1 MSSHDTL
8 TNEKNDNENL
18 NRPHDDIDTNKGL
31 IAWFARNSVAANLLM
46 FFILIGGSLTALT
59 INKQMFPQLEI
70 NWISYSAPYPG
81 AAPQEVEEGITIK
94 VEEALKSVQGL
105 KRVITYSNR
114 NYSNGWF
121 EVELDYDPQVV
132 LEEVK
137 SAIDAIPSFPDGM
150 ERIKVER
157 EKFRQEVMYI
167 SLYGDLTNSEL
178 KELGRTIHNE
188 IQQLPGIS
196 ISELYSGLGYE
207 ISIEVS
213 KDKLREY
220 NLSFKDVANAVRGHS
235 RNMSAGQI
243 RAENGYIN
251 LRVENQ
257 AYRGHEFEEIPVIT
271 LEDGTKVLLGD
282 IATIND
288 GFEEGLQYS
297 KFNGQN
303 SITIFIGASDNQ
315 SITKIADIMNR
326 YVDDKS
332 AELPES
338 VKLETWVDMTY
349 YLNGRLNMMLDNMQS
364 GAVLVFLMLALFLR
378 VRLAFWVMMGLPVCF
393 LGTLLFMP
401 MEFIG
406 VTINVISL
414 FAFILVLGIVVDDAI
429 VMGES
434 AHDEIEEH
442 GHTTDNV
449 IRGVKRVA
457 MPATFGVL
465 TTIAVFMPFLFG
477 EGPSAAFGK
486 AIGGVVVLCLI
497 FSLIESKLIL
507 PAHLVKMK
515 PKVKNL
521 KLKKLK
527 EYGFFWFFQYP
538 LDRITQAVDKLRA
551 VIDKNLKAFIYNVY
565 RPALIVFIEYRYAV
579 LMFFISLMLLSAGLF
594 GGGLV
599 RYVGQPKIPH
609 DFPRITVEMNI
620 DASET
625 ATLNTLLSIESIV
638 HKIDQDIEKQYGNS
652 MIADMQV
659 DLRSRTNGQLMVKLV
674 IPKERA
680 INTFE
685 LAELWRNAI
694 PDYPGLKSLTISD
707 NLFGG
712 GRDDGDIAFRLESK
726 DDAQL
731 LAAAQEL
738 KLKLNSLK
746 GVGDVNDSRQT
757 SAQEVQFEL
766 KPLAYSLGLTLA
778 DIASQVSYS
787 FYGLEA
793 QRILRDSEEVKVMVR
808 YPLEQRSSVGHVDDV
823 MIQAPNGAE
832 LPLSE
837 LAEILLTDGVTRIRR
852 ENGNRTINV
861 WASVDA
867 EQVEPFEL
875 AKDIRDNFVPQLL
888 RKYPLVKSQVS
899 GRIQEEMDGAAEQF
913 RDLMISLIVIF
924 SLLAIPLKS
933 YSQAVMIMVVIPFG
947 IIGSVFG
954 HLILGMDLSVLSMF
968 GIAAAAGVA
977 VNDSLVMV
985 DFVNK
990 ARQRGERLKDAVI
1003 HAGTKR
1009 FRAIMLTSA
1018 TTFIGLVPIIF
1029 FETSAQAQIVIP
1041 MAVSLSFGVL
1051 FATIVTL
1058 VLIPSLYLIIEDI
1071 KQLFSRKK
1079 NKQIAA
1085 DLTAEKELASS

>member
-1 MSSHDTL
+1 MTTATAKKSPEIDHT
-8 TNEKNDNENL
+8 
-18 NRPHDDIDTNKGL
+18 IDTNTGL

-46 FFILIGGSLTALT
+46 IFILVGGFYTIQT
-59 INKQMFPQLEI
+59 INKQMFPQVKI
-70 NWISYSAPYPG
+70 NWISYAAPYPG

-94 VEEALKSVQGL
+94 IEEALETVQGL

-114 NYSNGWF
+114 NFSNGWF

-137 SAIDAIPSFPDGM
+137 SAIDSISSFPDGM

-157 EKFRQEVMYI
+157 EKFRQEVMYL
-167 SLYGDLTNSEL
+167 SLYGDLTNGEL
-178 KELGRTIHNE
+178 KELGRKIHNE
-188 IQQLPGIS
+188 IQQLPTINIS
-196 ISELYSGLGYE
+196 DLFSGLDYE

-220 NLSFKDVANAVRGHS
+220 GLSFNDIANAVRSYS

-257 AYRGHEFEEIPVIT
+257 AYRGHEFEQIPVLT
-271 LEDGTKVLLGD
+271 LADGTRVVLGE
-282 IATIND
+282 IATIID

-303 SITIFIGASDNQ
+303 SVTLFIGAADNQ
-315 SITKIADIMNR
+315 SITGIANVIKK
-326 YVDDKS
+326 YVDDK
-332 AELPES
+332 AAVLPPG

-349 YLNGRLNMMLDNMQS
+349 YLDGRLDMMIDNMKS

-393 LGTLLFMP
+393 LGTLLVMP
-401 MEFIG
+401 LEFVN

-434 AHDEIEEH
+434 AHEEIEEH
-442 GHTTDNV
+442 GHSTDNV

-465 TTIAVFMPFLFG
+465 TTIAVFLPFLFG
-477 EGPSAAFGK
+477 EGPSSAFGK
-486 AIGGVVVLCLI
+486 AIGSVVILCLI

-515 PKVKNL
+515 IKAFNPKNPV
-521 KLKKLK
+521 
-527 EYGFFWFFQYP
+527 
-538 LDRITQAVDKLRA
+538 DRLRLWVDTK
-551 VIDKNLKAFIYNVY
+551 LKAFIENVY
-565 RPALIVFIEYRYAV
+565 SPSLALFVQYRYAV
-579 LMFFISLMLLSAGLF
+579 LMFFISLMLISAGLF
-594 GGGLV
+594 SGGFV
-599 RYVGQPKIPH
+599 RFVGQPKIPH
-609 DFPRITVEMNI
+609 DFPRVSVEMNV
-620 DASET
+620 DASEK
-625 ATLNTLLSIESIV
+625 ATLETLLNIQGIINRIDKEIEA
-638 HKIDQDIEKQYGNS
+638 EYGNS
-652 MIADMQV
+652 MISDMQV
-659 DLRSRTNGQLMVKLV
+659 DLRSRTSGQLMVKLV
-674 IPKERA
+674 IPELRP

-685 LAELWRNAI
+685 LADLWRAAI
-694 PDYPGLKSLTISD
+694 PNYPGVKSFTIGD

-726 DDAQL
+726 NDAEL
-731 LAAAQEL
+731 LAAAKEL
-738 KLKLNSLK
+738 KAKLNSLK
-746 GVGDVNDSRQT
+746 GIGDVNDSRQT
-757 SAQEVQFEL
+757 SAKEVQFEL
-766 KPLAYSLGLTLA
+766 KPLAYSLNLTLA
-778 DIASQVSYS
+778 EIASQVSYS

-808 YPLEQRSSVGHVDDV
+808 YPLAQRSSIGHVDDV

-837 LAEILLTDGVTRIRR
+837 LAVITLQDGVTRIRR

-867 EQVEPFEL
+867 EQVEPFKV
-875 AKDIRDNFVPQLL
+875 ANDIRDNFIPELIK
-888 RKYPLVKSQVS
+888 KYPQVKSEVTGS
-899 GRIQEEMDGAAEQF
+899 IQEEMEGADSQL
-913 RDLMISLIVIF
+913 RDFIISSLIIF

-933 YSQAVMIMVVIPFG
+933 YAQATMIMVVIPFG
-947 IIGSVFG
+947 IIGAVLG
-954 HLILGMDLSVLSMF
+954 HFMLGMDLSALSVM
-968 GIAAAAGVA
+968 GILAAAGVV

-985 DFVNK
+985 DYVNN
-990 ARQRGERLKDAVI
+990 ARKRGVHLKDAVM

-1009 FRAIMLTSA
+1009 FRAILLTSI

-1029 FETSAQAQIVIP
+1029 FEVSAQAQIVIP
-1041 MAVSLSFGVL
+1041 MAVSLAFGVL

-1058 VLIPSLYLIIEDI
+1058 VLIPCLYLIIED
-1071 KQLFSRKK
+1071 LRVMFRRKK
-1079 NKQIAA
+1079 KVATDDSAA
-1085 DLTAEKELASS
+1085 LDSLKSGA

>member
-1 MSSHDTL
+1 MSSADQ
-8 TNEKNDNENL
+8 TNEQRSNEQKDSENL
-18 NRPHDDIDTNKGL
+18 NRAHDDIDTNKGI
-31 IAWFARNSVAANLLM
+31 IAWFARNSIAANLLM

-59 INKQMFPQLEI
+59 INKQMFPQLEF
-70 NWISYSAPYPG
+70 NWISYAAPYPG

-94 VEEALKSVQGL
+94 IEEALKSVQGL

-137 SAIDAIPSFPDGM
+137 SAIDAIPSFPEGM

-167 SLYGDLTNSEL
+167 SLYGDLTNGEL
-178 KELGRTIHNE
+178 KELGRKIHNE

-196 ISELYSGLGYE
+196 ISELYSGLAYE

-220 NLSFKDVANAVRGHS
+220 GLSFRDVANAVRSFS

-243 RAENGYIN
+243 RAANGYIN

-257 AYRGHEFEEIPVIT
+257 AYRGHEFEQIPVIT
-271 LEDGTKVLLGD
+271 LEDGSKIMLGD
-282 IATIND
+282 LATIND
-288 GFEEGLQYS
+288 GFQEGLQYS
-297 KFNGQN
+297 KFNGEN
-303 SITIFIGASDNQ
+303 SITIFIGASANQ
-315 SITKIADIMNR
+315 SITDIADIMNR

-332 AELPES
+332 SILPQG
-338 VKLETWVDMTY
+338 VKLETWVDLTY
-349 YLNGRLNMMLDNMQS
+349 YLNGRLNMMLDNMKS

-406 VTINVISL
+406 VSINVISL

-465 TTIAVFMPFLFG
+465 TTIAVFLPFLFG

-486 AIGGVVVLCLI
+486 AIGAVVVLCLI

-515 PKVKNL
+515 VKKFNPKN
-521 KLKKLK
+521 
-527 EYGFFWFFQYP
+527 P
-538 LDRITQAVDKLRA
+538 LDRLRA
-551 VIDKNLKAFIYNVY
+551 WIDTKLKNFIGNVY
-565 RPALIVFIEYRYAV
+565 RPALERFIVYRYAV
-579 LMFFISLMLLSAGLF
+579 LMFFIGLMLISAGLF

-609 DFPRITVEMNI
+609 DFPRISVEMNI
-620 DASET
+620 DASEKS
-625 ATLNTLLSIESIV
+625 TLTTLLSIESLI
-638 HKIDQDIEKQYGNS
+638 HKIDKDIEAEYGSS
-652 MIADMQV
+652 MISDMQV
-659 DLRSRTNGQLMVKLV
+659 DLRSRTNGQVMVKLV

-685 LAELWRNAI
+685 LADLWRKAI
-694 PDYPGLKSLTISD
+694 PNYPGVKSLTISD

-712 GRDDGDIAFRLESK
+712 GRDDGDIAFRLESQ

-731 LAAAQEL
+731 LAAAQKL
-738 KLKLNSLK
+738 KIKLNSLK

-757 SAQEVQFEL
+757 SAKEVQFTL
-766 KPLAYSLGLTLA
+766 KPLAYSLGLTLE

-823 MIQAPNGAE
+823 MIQVPNGAE

-837 LAEILLTDGVTRIRR
+837 LAQINLTDGVTRIRR

-867 EQVEPFEL
+867 EQVEPFEVT
-875 AKDIRDNFVPQLL
+875 KDVRDNFIPELL
-888 RKYPLVKSQVS
+888 RKYPLVKSEVS
-899 GRIQEEMDGAAEQF
+899 GRIQEEMDGAAEQI
-913 RDLMISLIVIF
+913 RDLIISFMIIF

-933 YSQAVMIMVVIPFG
+933 YSQAIMIMTVIPFG
-947 IIGSVFG
+947 VIGAVFG
-954 HLILGMDLSVLSMF
+954 HLILGLDLSVLSMF
-968 GIAAAAGVA
+968 GIAAASGVA

-1009 FRAIMLTSA
+1009 FRAIMLTSI

-1058 VLIPSLYLIIEDI
+1058 VFIPSLYLIIEDI
-1071 KQLFSRKK
+1071 RVLARRVINAIKRMLFGTD
-1079 NKQIAA
+1079 AA
-1085 DLTAEKELASS
+1085 DTTKA

>member
-1 MSSHDTL
+1 MSSL
-8 TNEKNDNENL
+8 SNKSEN
-18 NRPHDDIDTNKGL
+18 PQKKPAEIDKSIDTHKGI
-31 IAWFARNSVAANLLM
+31 IAWFARNTIAANLLM
-46 FFILIGGSLTALT
+46 VFILLGGFLT
-59 INKQMFPQLEI
+59 IQTIDKQMFPQVKI

-94 VEEALKSVQGL
+94 IEEALKTVQGL

-114 NYSNGWF
+114 NYSNGYF

-137 SAIDAIPSFPDGM
+137 SAIDSISSFPDGM

-167 SLYGDLTNSEL
+167 SLYGDLTNIEL
-178 KELGRTIHNE
+178 KELGRKIHHE
-188 IQQLPGIS
+188 IQQLPYIN

-207 ISIEVS
+207 ISVEVS

-220 NLSFKDVANAVRGHS
+220 GLSFVQVSNAVRSSS

-257 AYRGHEFEEIPVIT
+257 AYRGHEFEQIPVIT
-271 LEDGTKVLLGD
+271 LADGTKILLKD
-282 IATIND
+282 VATIVD
-288 GFEEGLQYS
+288 GFEEGLRYS
-297 KFNGQN
+297 KFNGKN
-303 SITIFIGASDNQ
+303 SVTIFIGAADNQ
-315 SITKIADIMNR
+315 SITDVAQVINN
-326 YVDDKS
+326 YVK
-332 AELPES
+332 EKEEILPQG

-349 YLNGRLNMMLDNMQS
+349 YLEGRLNMMLSNMES
-364 GAVLVFLMLALFLR
+364 GAVLVFIMLALFLR

-393 LGTLLFMP
+393 LGTLLVMP
-401 MEFIG
+401 MGFVG
-406 VTINVISL
+406 VTINIISL

-442 GHTTDNV
+442 GHSTDNV

-465 TTIAVFMPFLFG
+465 TTIAVFVPFLFG
-477 EGPSAAFGK
+477 EGPSSAFGK
-486 AIGGVVVLCLI
+486 AIGAVVVLCLI

-515 PKVKNL
+515 IKEFNPKN
-521 KLKKLK
+521 
-527 EYGFFWFFQYP
+527 P
-538 LDRITQAVDKLRA
+538 LDRLRRW
-551 VIDKNLKAFIYNVY
+551 IDIKLKAFIENTY
-565 RPALIVFIEYRYAV
+565 RPALVVCIEYRYAV

-594 GGGLV
+594 GGGFV
-599 RYVGQPKIPH
+599 RYIGQPKIPH
-609 DFPRITVEMNI
+609 DFPGINIEMNV
-620 DASET
+620 DASEK
-625 ATLNTLLSIESIV
+625 ATLETLLNVERIIYKVDDDVKS
-638 HKIDQDIEKQYGNS
+638 QYGRS

-659 DLRSRTNGQLMVKLV
+659 DLRSRTSGKIMVKLV
-674 IPKERA
+674 IPKDRV

-685 LAELWRNAI
+685 LADLWRKAL
-694 PDYPGLKSLTISD
+694 PTYPGVKSLSIDD

-712 GRDDGDIAFRLESK
+712 GRDDGDVAFKLESLN
-726 DDAQL
+726 DAQL
-731 LAAAQEL
+731 LAAAKEL
-738 KLKLNSLK
+738 KTKLNSLK

-757 SAQEVQFEL
+757 SAKEVQLEL
-766 KPLAYSLGLTLA
+766 KPLADSLGLTLA

-793 QRILRDSEEVKVMVR
+793 QRILRDSEEIKVMVR
-808 YPLEQRSSVGHVDDV
+808 YPLEQRSSVGHVGDV
-823 MIQAPNGAE
+823 MIQTSNGAE

-837 LAEILLTDGVTRIRR
+837 LANIVLTDGVTRIRR
-852 ENGNRTINV
+852 EDSNRTINV

-867 EQVEPFEL
+867 EQVEPFKV
-875 AKDIRDNFVPQLL
+875 ANDIRDNYIPNLL
-888 RKYPLVKSQVS
+888 RKYPQVQSEVS
-899 GRIQEEMDGAAEQF
+899 GSIQEEMDSADDQL
-913 RDLMISLIVIF
+913 RDFIISLMVIF

-933 YSQAVMIMVVIPFG
+933 YSQAVMIMIVIPFG
-947 IIGSVFG
+947 VIGAVFG
-954 HLILGMDLSVLSMF
+954 HFLLGMDISALSLM
-968 GIAAAAGVA
+968 GIFAASGVV

-985 DFVNK
+985 DYVNR
-990 ARQRGERLKDAVI
+990 ARKRGERLKDAVI

-1009 FRAIMLTSA
+1009 FRAIMLTSI
-1018 TTFIGLVPIIF
+1018 TTFMGLAPIIF

-1041 MAVSLSFGVL
+1041 MAVSLAFGVL

-1058 VLIPSLYLIIEDI
+1058 IFIPSLYVIIEDLRGSF
-1071 KQLFSRKK
+1071 KRKK
-1079 NKQIAA
+1079 KKGQNNVEPTKGKAIPAG
-1085 DLTAEKELASS
+1085 

>member
-1 MSSHDTL
+1 MMASDTPKKKA
-8 TNEKNDNENL
+8 EVD
-18 NRPHDDIDTNKGL
+18 HSIDVNTGL

-46 FFILIGGSLTALT
+46 IFILVGGFLTIQT
-59 INKQMFPQLEI
+59 INKQMFPQVKI
-70 NWISYSAPYPG
+70 NWISYNAPYPG

-94 VEEALKSVQGL
+94 IEEALETVQGL
-105 KRVITYSNR
+105 KRVITYSSR
-114 NYSNGWF
+114 NFSNGWF

-137 SAIDAIPSFPDGM
+137 SAIDSISSFPDGM

-157 EKFRQEVMYI
+157 EKFRQEVMYV
-167 SLYGDLTNSEL
+167 SLYGDLTNGEL
-178 KELGRTIHNE
+178 KELGRKVHNE
-188 IQQLPGIS
+188 IQQLPFVN
-196 ISELYSGLGYE
+196 ISELYSGLNYE

-220 NLSFKDVANAVRGHS
+220 GLSFNDIATAVRSYS

-257 AYRGHEFEEIPVIT
+257 AYRGHEFEQIPVVT
-271 LEDGTKVLLGD
+271 LQDGTKIVLGEV
-282 IATIND
+282 ATIID

-303 SITIFIGASDNQ
+303 SVTLFIGAADNQ
-315 SITKIADIMNR
+315 SITQVAGVIKD
-326 YVDDKS
+326 YVAQKS
-332 AELPES
+332 SSLPPG

-349 YLNGRLNMMLDNMQS
+349 YLEGRLNMMLDNMES

-393 LGTLLFMP
+393 LGTLLVMP
-401 MEFIG
+401 LEFVN

-442 GHTTDNV
+442 GHSTDNV
-449 IRGVKRVA
+449 IRGIKRVA

-465 TTIAVFMPFLFG
+465 TTIAVFLPFLFG
-477 EGPSAAFGK
+477 EGPSSAFGK
-486 AIGGVVVLCLI
+486 AIGSVVILCLI

-515 PKVKNL
+515 VKAFNPKN
-521 KLKKLK
+521 
-527 EYGFFWFFQYP
+527 P
-538 LDRITQAVDKLRA
+538 LDRLRLWVDTK
-551 VIDKNLKAFIYNVY
+551 LKAFIDNVY
-565 RPALIVFIEYRYAV
+565 SPSLAVFLKYRYAV
-579 LMFFISLMLLSAGLF
+579 LMFFISLMLISAGLF
-594 GGGLV
+594 SGGFV
-599 RYVGQPKIPH
+599 RFVGQPKIPH
-609 DFPRITVEMNI
+609 DFPRVSVEMNV
-620 DASET
+620 DASEK
-625 ATLNTLLSIESIV
+625 ATLDTLLNIQGVINRV
-638 HKIDQDIEKQYGNS
+638 DKDIEAKYGNS
-652 MIADMQV
+652 MISDMQV
-659 DLRSRTNGQLMVKLV
+659 DLRSRTSGQLMVKLV
-674 IPKERA
+674 IPELRP

-685 LAELWRNAI
+685 LADLWRAAI
-694 PDYPGLKSLTISD
+694 PNYPGVKSFTIGD

-712 GRDDGDIAFRLESK
+712 GRDDGDIAFRLESQN
-726 DDAQL
+726 DADL
-731 LAAAQEL
+731 LAVAQEL
-738 KLKLNSLK
+738 KAKLNSLK
-746 GVGDVNDSRQT
+746 GIGDVNDSRQT
-757 SAQEVQFEL
+757 SAKEVQFEL
-766 KPLAYSLGLTLA
+766 KPLAYSLDLTLA
-778 DIASQVSYS
+778 NIASQVGYS

-808 YPLEQRSSVGHVDDV
+808 YPLDQRSSVGHVDDV

-837 LAEILLTDGVTRIRR
+837 LAVITLKEGVTRIRR

-867 EQVEPFEL
+867 EQVEPFEV
-875 AKDIRDNFVPQLL
+875 AKDIRDNFIPELL
-888 RKYPLVKSQVS
+888 RKYPQVQSEVS
-899 GRIQEEMDGAAEQF
+899 GSIQEEMDSADDQL
-913 RDLMISLIVIF
+913 RDFVISSLIIF

-933 YSQAVMIMVVIPFG
+933 YSQATMIMVVVPFG
-947 IIGSVFG
+947 IIGAVVG
-954 HLILGMDLSVLSMF
+954 HFILGMDLSALSVM
-968 GIAAAAGVA
+968 GILAAAGVV

-985 DFVNK
+985 DYVNN
-990 ARQRGERLKDAVI
+990 ARKRGERLKDAVM
-1003 HAGTKR
+1003 HAGSKR
-1009 FRAIMLTSA
+1009 FRAILLTSI

-1029 FETSAQAQIVIP
+1029 FEVSAQAQIVIP
-1041 MAVSLSFGVL
+1041 MAVSLAFGVL

-1058 VLIPSLYLIIEDI
+1058 VLIPCLYIIIEDV
-1071 KQLFSRKK
+1071 KVMFKRKK
-1079 NKQIAA
+1079 NAEQA
-1085 DLTAEKELASS
+1085 DTTRLNNLNSETT

>member
-1 MSSHDTL
+1 MSSDDQ
-8 TNEKNDNENL
+8 TNEQRSNEQKDSENL
-18 NRPHDDIDTNKGL
+18 NRPHDDIDTHKGI
-31 IAWFARNSVAANLLM
+31 IAWFARNSIAANLLM

-59 INKQMFPQLEI
+59 INKQMFPQLEF
-70 NWISYSAPYPG
+70 NWISYAAPYPG

-167 SLYGDLTNSEL
+167 SLYGDLTNGEL
-178 KELGRTIHNE
+178 KELGRKIHNE

-196 ISELYSGLGYE
+196 ISELYSGLDYE

-220 NLSFKDVANAVRGHS
+220 GLSFRDVANSVRSFS

-243 RAENGYIN
+243 RAANGYIN

-257 AYRGHEFEEIPVIT
+257 AYRGHEFAQIPVIT
-271 LEDGTKVLLGD
+271 LEDGSKVLLGEL
-282 IATIND
+282 ATIND
-288 GFEEGLQYS
+288 GFQEGLQYS
-297 KFNGQN
+297 KFNGEN
-303 SITIFIGASDNQ
+303 SITIFIGASANQ
-315 SITKIADIMNR
+315 SITDIADIMNR
-326 YVDDKS
+326 YVEDKAS
-332 AELPES
+332 ILPQG

-349 YLNGRLNMMLDNMQS
+349 YLNGRLNMMLDNMKS

-406 VTINVISL
+406 VSINVISL

-465 TTIAVFMPFLFG
+465 TTIAVFLPFLFG

-515 PKVKNL
+515 VKKFNPRN
-521 KLKKLK
+521 
-527 EYGFFWFFQYP
+527 P
-538 LDRITQAVDKLRA
+538 LDRLRA
-551 VIDKNLKAFIYNVY
+551 WIDTKLKNFIENVY
-565 RPALIVFIEYRYAV
+565 RPALIRFIEYRYAV
-579 LMFFISLMLLSAGLF
+579 LMFFISLMLISAGLF

-609 DFPRITVEMNI
+609 DFPRISVEMNI
-620 DASET
+620 DASEK
-625 ATLNTLLSIESIV
+625 ATLNTLLSIESII
-638 HKIDQDIEKQYGNS
+638 HKIDKDIEAKYGSS
-652 MIADMQV
+652 MISDMQV
-659 DLRSRTNGQLMVKLV
+659 DLRSRTNGQVMVKLV

-685 LAELWRNAI
+685 LADLWRKAI
-694 PDYPGLKSLTISD
+694 PNYPGVKSLTISD

-712 GRDDGDIAFRLESK
+712 GRDDGDIAFRLESQ

-757 SAQEVQFEL
+757 SAKEVQFSL
-766 KPLAYSLGLTLA
+766 KPLAYSLGLTLE

-837 LAEILLTDGVTRIRR
+837 LAVIKLTDGVTRIRR
-852 ENGNRTINV
+852 EDGNRTINV

-867 EQVEPFEL
+867 EQVEPFKV

-888 RKYPLVKSQVS
+888 RKYPLVKSEVS

-913 RDLMISLIVIF
+913 RDLMISIMIIF

-933 YSQAVMIMVVIPFG
+933 YSQALMILTVIPFG
-947 IIGSVFG
+947 VIGAVFG
-954 HLILGMDLSVLSMF
+954 HLILGLDLSVLSMF
-968 GIAAAAGVA
+968 GIAAASGVV

-990 ARQRGERLKDAVI
+990 ARQRGESLKDAVI

-1009 FRAIMLTSA
+1009 FRAIMLTSI

-1058 VLIPSLYLIIEDI
+1058 VFIPSLYLIIEDI
-1071 KQLFSRKK
+1071 RMLSRRTINAIKRMLFGTD
-1079 NKQIAA
+1079 AA
-1085 DLTAEKELASS
+1085 DTTKA

>member
-1 MSSHDTL
+1 M
-8 TNEKNDNENL
+8 TNASAKKSPE
-18 NRPHDDIDTNKGL
+18 IDHSINTNTGL

-46 FFILIGGSLTALT
+46 IFILVGGFFTIQT
-59 INKQMFPQLEI
+59 INKQMFPQVKI
-70 NWISYSAPYPG
+70 NWISYAAPYPG

-94 VEEALKSVQGL
+94 IEEALETVQGL

-114 NYSNGWF
+114 GYSNGWF

-137 SAIDAIPSFPDGM
+137 SAIDSISSFPDGM

-157 EKFRQEVMYI
+157 EKYRQEVMYL
-167 SLYGDLTNSEL
+167 SLYGDLTNGEL
-178 KELGRTIHNE
+178 KELGRKIHSE
-188 IQQLPGIS
+188 IQQLPMIN
-196 ISELYSGLGYE
+196 ISELYSGLDYE

-220 NLSFKDVANAVRGHS
+220 GLSFTDIANAVRSYS

-257 AYRGHEFEEIPVIT
+257 AYRGHEFEQLPVVT
-271 LEDGTKVLLGD
+271 LADGTRILLGE
-282 IATIND
+282 IATIVD

-303 SITIFIGASDNQ
+303 SVTLFVGAADNQ
-315 SITKIADIMNR
+315 SITAIASIVKN
-326 YVDDKS
+326 YVEEK
-332 AELPES
+332 AAVLPPG

-349 YLNGRLNMMLDNMQS
+349 YLEGRLDMMIDNMKS

-393 LGTLLFMP
+393 LGTLLMMP
-401 MEFIG
+401 LEFVG

-434 AHDEIEEH
+434 AHEEIEEH
-442 GHTTDNV
+442 GHSTDNV

-465 TTIAVFMPFLFG
+465 TTIAVFLPFLFG
-477 EGPSAAFGK
+477 EGPSSAFGK
-486 AIGGVVVLCLI
+486 AIGSVVILCLI

-515 PKVKNL
+515 IKDFNPKNPIDRLRLWVDT
-521 KLKKLK
+521 KLKS
-527 EYGFFWFFQYP
+527 
-538 LDRITQAVDKLRA
+538 I
-551 VIDKNLKAFIYNVY
+551 INNIYA
-565 RPALIVFIEYRYAV
+565 PSLAVFIKYRYAV
-579 LMFFISLMLLSAGLF
+579 LMFFISLMLISAGLF
-594 GGGLV
+594 SGGFV
-599 RYVGQPKIPH
+599 RFIGQPKIPH
-609 DFPRITVEMNI
+609 DFPRVTVEMNV
-620 DASET
+620 DASEK
-625 ATLNTLLSIESIV
+625 ATLETLLNIQGIINRIDKEIEA
-638 HKIDQDIEKQYGNS
+638 EYGNS
-652 MIADMQV
+652 MISDMQV
-659 DLRSRTNGQLMVKLV
+659 DLRSRTSGQLMVKLV
-674 IPKERA
+674 IPELRP

-685 LAELWRNAI
+685 LADLWRAAI
-694 PDYPGLKSLTISD
+694 PNYPSVKSFTIGD

-726 DDAQL
+726 DDVQL
-731 LAAAQEL
+731 LAAAKEL
-738 KLKLNSLK
+738 KTKLNSLK
-746 GVGDVNDSRQT
+746 GIGDVNDSRQT
-757 SAQEVQFEL
+757 SAKEVQFEL
-766 KPLAYSLGLTLA
+766 KPLAYSLNLSLA

-837 LAEILLTDGVTRIRR
+837 LATITLKEGVTRIRR

-867 EQVEPFEL
+867 EQVEPFKV
-875 AKDIRDNFVPQLL
+875 ATDIRDNFIPELL
-888 RKYPLVKSQVS
+888 RKYPQVQSEVS
-899 GRIQEEMDGAAEQF
+899 GSIQEEMESASSQI
-913 RDLMISLIVIF
+913 RDFVISSLIIF

-933 YSQAVMIMVVIPFG
+933 YAQATMIMVVIPFG
-947 IIGSVFG
+947 VIGAVLG
-954 HLILGMDLSVLSMF
+954 HFILGMDLSALSVM
-968 GIAAAAGVA
+968 GILAAAGVV

-985 DFVNK
+985 DYVNN
-990 ARQRGERLKDAVI
+990 ARKRGERLKDAVM

-1009 FRAIMLTSA
+1009 FRAILLTSI

-1029 FETSAQAQIVIP
+1029 FEVSAQAQIVIP
-1041 MAVSLSFGVL
+1041 MAVSLAFGVL

-1058 VLIPSLYLIIEDI
+1058 VLIPCLYLIIED
-1071 KQLFSRKK
+1071 LRVMLRRKK
-1079 NKQIAA
+1079 KV
-1085 DLTAEKELASS
+1085 ASDDSALLDNLKSEA

>member
-1 MSSHDTL
+1 M
-8 TNEKNDNENL
+8 TNASAKKSPE
-18 NRPHDDIDTNKGL
+18 IDHSINTNTGL
-31 IAWFARNSVAANLLM
+31 IAWFARNSVAAKLLM
-46 FFILIGGSLTALT
+46 IFILVGGFFTIQT
-59 INKQMFPQLEI
+59 INKQMFPQVKI
-70 NWISYSAPYPG
+70 NWISYAAPYPG

-94 VEEALKSVQGL
+94 IEEALETVQGL

-114 NYSNGWF
+114 GYSNGWF

-137 SAIDAIPSFPDGM
+137 SAIDSISSFPDGM

-157 EKFRQEVMYI
+157 EKYRQEVMYL
-167 SLYGDLTNSEL
+167 SLYGDLTNGEL
-178 KELGRTIHNE
+178 KELGRKIHSE
-188 IQQLPGIS
+188 IQQLPMIN
-196 ISELYSGLGYE
+196 ISELYSGLDYE

-220 NLSFKDVANAVRGHS
+220 GLSFTDIANAVRSYS

-257 AYRGHEFEEIPVIT
+257 AYRGHEFEQLPVVT
-271 LEDGTKVLLGD
+271 LADGTRILLGE
-282 IATIND
+282 IATIVD

-303 SITIFIGASDNQ
+303 SVTLFVGAADNQ
-315 SITKIADIMNR
+315 SITAIASIVKN
-326 YVDDKS
+326 YVEEK
-332 AELPES
+332 AAVLPPG

-349 YLNGRLNMMLDNMQS
+349 YLEGRLDMMIDNMKS

-393 LGTLLFMP
+393 LGTLLMMP
-401 MEFIG
+401 LEFVG

-434 AHDEIEEH
+434 AHEEIEEH
-442 GHTTDNV
+442 GHSTDNV

-465 TTIAVFMPFLFG
+465 TTIAVFLPFLFG
-477 EGPSAAFGK
+477 EGPSSAFGK
-486 AIGGVVVLCLI
+486 AIGSVVILCLI

-515 PKVKNL
+515 IKDFNPKNPIDRLRLWVDT
-521 KLKKLK
+521 KLKS
-527 EYGFFWFFQYP
+527 
-538 LDRITQAVDKLRA
+538 I
-551 VIDKNLKAFIYNVY
+551 INNIYA
-565 RPALIVFIEYRYAV
+565 PSLAVFIKYRYAV
-579 LMFFISLMLLSAGLF
+579 LMFFISLMLISAGLF
-594 GGGLV
+594 SGGFV
-599 RYVGQPKIPH
+599 RFIGQPKIPH
-609 DFPRITVEMNI
+609 DFPRVTVEMNV
-620 DASET
+620 DASEK
-625 ATLNTLLSIESIV
+625 ATLETLLNIQGIINRIDKEIEA
-638 HKIDQDIEKQYGNS
+638 EYGNS
-652 MIADMQV
+652 MISDMQV
-659 DLRSRTNGQLMVKLV
+659 DLRSRTSGQLMVKLV
-674 IPKERA
+674 IPELRP

-685 LAELWRNAI
+685 LADLWRAAI
-694 PDYPGLKSLTISD
+694 PNYPGVKSFTIGD

-726 DDAQL
+726 DDVQL
-731 LAAAQEL
+731 LAAAKEL
-738 KLKLNSLK
+738 KTKLNSLK
-746 GVGDVNDSRQT
+746 GIGDVNDSRQT
-757 SAQEVQFEL
+757 SAKEVQFEL
-766 KPLAYSLGLTLA
+766 KPLAYSLNLSLA

-837 LAEILLTDGVTRIRR
+837 LATITLKEGVTRIRR

-867 EQVEPFEL
+867 EQVEPFKV
-875 AKDIRDNFVPQLL
+875 ATDIRDNFIPELL
-888 RKYPLVKSQVS
+888 RKYPQVQSEVS
-899 GRIQEEMDGAAEQF
+899 GSIQEEMESASSQI
-913 RDLMISLIVIF
+913 RDFVISSLIIF

-933 YSQAVMIMVVIPFG
+933 YAQATMIMVVIPFG
-947 IIGSVFG
+947 VIGAVLG
-954 HLILGMDLSVLSMF
+954 HFILGMDLSALSVM
-968 GIAAAAGVA
+968 GILAAAGVV

-985 DFVNK
+985 DYVNN
-990 ARQRGERLKDAVI
+990 ARKRGERLKDAVM

-1009 FRAIMLTSA
+1009 FRAILLTSI

-1029 FETSAQAQIVIP
+1029 FEVSAQAQIVIP
-1041 MAVSLSFGVL
+1041 MAVSLAFGVL

-1058 VLIPSLYLIIEDI
+1058 VLIPCLYLIIED
-1071 KQLFSRKK
+1071 LRVMLRRKK
-1079 NKQIAA
+1079 KV
-1085 DLTAEKELASS
+1085 ASDDSALLDNLKSEA

>member
-1 MSSHDTL
+1 MTSSIEDKPTESAV
-8 TNEKNDNENL
+8 NKMAVKDES
-18 NRPHDDIDTNKGL
+18 IDTHKGI
-31 IAWFARNSVAANLLM
+31 IAWFARNSIAANLLM
-46 FFILIGGSLTALT
+46 FFILIGGGLTALT
-59 INKQMFPQLEI
+59 INKQMFPQLEF
-70 NWISYSAPYPG
+70 NWVSYSAQYPG

-94 VEEALKSVQGL
+94 IEEALKSVQGL

-167 SLYGDLTNSEL
+167 SLYGDLSNGEL
-178 KELGRTIHNE
+178 KELGRKIHNE

-207 ISIEVS
+207 ISIEVG

-220 NLSFKDVANAVRGHS
+220 GLSFRDVANAVRSYS

-243 RAENGYIN
+243 RATNGYIN

-257 AYRGHEFEEIPVIT
+257 AYRGHEFEQIPVIT
-271 LEDGTKVLLGD
+271 LGDGTKVLLGD
-282 IATIND
+282 VATIID
-288 GFEEGLQYS
+288 GFQEGLQYS
-297 KFNGQN
+297 KFNGEN
-303 SITIFIGASDNQ
+303 SITIFIGASENQ
-315 SITKIADIMNR
+315 SITKISDIINK
-326 YVDDKS
+326 YVDDKAS
-332 AELPES
+332 VLPQG
-338 VKLETWVDMTY
+338 VKLETWVDLTY
-349 YLNGRLNMMLDNMQS
+349 YLNGRLNMMLDNMKS

-442 GHTTDNV
+442 GHSTDNV

-465 TTIAVFMPFLFG
+465 TTIAVFLPFLFG
-477 EGPSAAFGK
+477 EGPSSAFGK
-486 AIGGVVVLCLI
+486 AIGGVVILCLI

-515 PKVKNL
+515 VKKFNPKN
-521 KLKKLK
+521 
-527 EYGFFWFFQYP
+527 P
-538 LDRITQAVDKLRA
+538 LDRLRGWIDTKL
-551 VIDKNLKAFIYNVY
+551 KNFIQNIY
-565 RPALIVFIEYRYAV
+565 RPGLVICIEYRYAV

-609 DFPRITVEMNI
+609 DFPRISVEMNV
-620 DASET
+620 DASEKS
-625 ATLNTLLSIESIV
+625 TLQTLLNIEGIIN
-638 HKIDQDIEKQYGNS
+638 KIDQDIKKEYGSS
-652 MIADMQV
+652 MISDMQV
-659 DLRSRTNGQLMVKLV
+659 DLRSRTNGQVMVKLV

-680 INTFE
+680 MNTFE
-685 LAELWRNAI
+685 LADLWRKAI
-694 PDYPGLKSLTISD
+694 PNYPGVKTLTISD
-707 NLFGG
+707 NFFGG
-712 GRDDGDIAFRLESK
+712 GRDDGDIAFRLESQ

-731 LAAAQEL
+731 LAAAKAL
-738 KLKLNSLK
+738 KIKLNSLK

-757 SAQEVQFEL
+757 SAKEVQFEL

-808 YPLEQRSSVGHVDDV
+808 YPLAQRSSVGHVDDV

-837 LAEILLTDGVTRIRR
+837 LAVITLTDGVTRIRR

-867 EQVEPFEL
+867 EQVEPFEV
-875 AKDIRDNFVPQLL
+875 AKDIRDNYIPKLL
-888 RKYPLVKSQVS
+888 RQYPLVKSELS

-913 RDLMISLIVIF
+913 RDLMISFMIIF

-933 YSQAVMIMVVIPFG
+933 YSQAIMIMTVIPFG
-947 IIGSVFG
+947 IIGAVFG
-954 HLILGMDLSVLSMF
+954 HLLLGMDLSVLSMF
-968 GIAAAAGVA
+968 GIAAASGVV

-985 DFVNK
+985 DFVNR
-990 ARQRGERLKDAVI
+990 ARKRGERLKDAVI

-1009 FRAIMLTSA
+1009 FRAIMLTSI

-1041 MAVSLSFGVL
+1041 MAISLSFGVL

-1058 VLIPSLYLIIEDI
+1058 IFIPSLYLIIEDVRVLFRRLINFI
-1071 KQLFSRKK
+1071 KRTIFG
-1079 NKQIAA
+1079 NEEA
-1085 DLTAEKELASS
+1085 DITKA